1 MQRQAPNS
9 SGAPCIKRT
18 RLAKAFRYILT
29 RWSAFTLFLE
39 NGCVAIDNNAAE
51 LAMRLIVIGRKNW
64 LFAGSDAGGETLSKA
79 MTIIESAKLSGLD
92 PQVYLADVLARINDH
107 VIDKLHELLP
117 WNWKPL
123 EASVETQIA
132 S

>member
-1 MQRQAPNS
+1 M
-9 SGAPCIKRT
+9 
-18 RLAKAFRYILT
+18 
-29 RWSAFTLFLE
+29 FLE

-64 LFAGSDAGGETLSKA
+64 LFAGSDAGDETLSKA
-79 MTIIESAKLSGLD
+79 MTIIESAKLSGFD